1 MKNNIENTDM
11 ATNTNSSTAR
21 KGLVL
26 SSNDLRDVLH
36 SANIGKWH
44 HSKFANDVLE
54 DNAQVIVMSNA
65 AERRLG
71 GDAAKAVVTTIK
83 ALRKGSYSA
92 KWPSNPCKEYNME
105 VLFSS
110 DNITVVPATEVVNQ
124 LNLVEDITGVSYKN
138 NPSGMFY
145 LDHKLN
151 F

>member
-1 MKNNIENTDM
+1 MKNNIENTNKDI
-11 ATNTNSSTAR
+11 NTNDIIAR

-36 SANIGKWH
+36 AGLIGKWH
-44 HSKFANDVLE
+44 HSKSANDALE

-71 GDAAKAVVTTIK
+71 GDAAKAIVTTIK
-83 ALRKGSYSA
+83 DLRKGAYAA
-92 KWPSNPCKEYNME
+92 KWPSNPDKKYNME
-105 VLFSS
+105 VVFGSEVK
-110 DNITVVPATEVVNQ
+110 VVSASEVVNQ
-124 LNLVEDITGVSYKN
+124 LKLVEAITGKSYKN

-145 LDHKLN
+145 LDHKLS